1 MPDLLV
7 LKLSPAKMDI
17 IGNALGQRP
26 YAEVYQL
33 LGEISQ
39 QLRDQQTP
47 TAPPPTDPPAQ

>member
-33 LGEISQ
+33 LAEMAQ
-39 QLRDQQTP
+39 QLKDQQAP
-47 TAPPPTDPPAQ
+47 TAPPPADPPAQ